1 VARLPRGL
9 SRPTPGSFPR
19 DGDGGPR
26 DRLCLRRGH
35 GRGERPDRL
44 RTGNRSPPLHP
55 RHPDW
60 LRTTR
65 DEDDFSAGLDRWSTF
80 KTYGPV
86 KAWGSPRTTGP
97 ECVPHPSRPKARVL
111 HVRRP
116 DDKPGDGA
124 VWNFPIGRSGKL
136 SVRILLRKGFQGGLV
151 ALTDRFFY
159 PETID
164 LEHTTFAL
172 RIAGDGR
179 LGEGVLLG
187 KEQWYD
193 LDLSWQVEQ
202 RPPGDRW
209 PGTCKV
215 SVDGR
220 EVATLPQLNRAQAG
234 VGYLRLNSTAAA
246 IDPAGF
252 LVERVVAEVA
262 AGQAAPSRE
271 TR

>member
-1 VARLPRGL
+1 M
-9 SRPTPGSFPR
+9 
-19 DGDGGPR
+19 
-26 DRLCLRRGH
+26 
-35 GRGERPDRL
+35 
-44 RTGNRSPPLHP
+44 NRSPPTASTGP
-55 RHPDW
+55 RPGRPASPPRTLPAPWSGPPAW
-60 LRTTR
+60 LRATR
-65 DEDDFSAGLDRWSTF
+65 DEDDFSAGLDRWCTF

-124 VWNFPIGRSGKL
+124 VWNFPTGRSGKL

-179 LGEGVLLG
+179 LCEGVLLG

-234 VGYLRLNSTAAA
+234 G
-246 IDPAGF
+246 G
-252 LVERVVAEVA
+252 
-262 AGQAAPSRE
+262 
-271 TR
+271 